1 MGLNILTFIQHWV
14 KNHYEHDF
22 EVNPE
27 LSSAT
32 KKFLKTVQEGE
43 AVSSVILGKFDI
55 TAKRTTLSRSKPK
68 GIKRM
73 DAQEHIFDNDS
84 PTSWTPKSSGI
95 KKFTDIPPLELA
107 RQFTL
112 LDHFLFSSIQPKEC
126 LKCAWSKKEK
136 RN

>member
-1 MGLNILTFIQHWV
+1 
-14 KNHYEHDF
+14 
-22 EVNPE
+22 
-27 LSSAT
+27 
-32 KKFLKTVQEGE
+32 
-43 AVSSVILGKFDI
+43 
-55 TAKRTTLSRSKPK
+55 
-68 GIKRM
+68 M

-126 LKCAWSKKEK
+126 LKCAWSKKDQEK
-136 RN
+136 LAPNILGMINQFNRVSIITLV